1 MSWILNFRFP
11 KNHFRKKKKAENQL
25 QEFPN
30 PPRTRRQTENTLRT
44 SEVATT
50 INNHNRSE
58 QNNTTTH
65 TQHIISS
72 NFKLI
77 KTMFALKSAS
87 TAVRPAIA
95 RIAQKNNVIALASRD
110 MTVLSKKSGEEYRKQ
125 VSTSTPFFYLF
136 LE

>member
-1 MSWILNFRFP
+1 
-11 KNHFRKKKKAENQL
+11 
-25 QEFPN
+25 
-30 PPRTRRQTENTLRT
+30 
-44 SEVATT
+44 
-50 INNHNRSE
+50 
-58 QNNTTTH
+58 
-65 TQHIISS
+65 
-72 NFKLI
+72 
-77 KTMFALKSAS
+77 MFALKSAS